1 MATINIETY
10 KIGYTDQFFFDTNVW
25 LLLFGNLANFKP
37 RDQREYSKLFKESLK
52 REIPIYISS
61 MILSEFANV
70 LLRLEFKQWKT
81 INKFT
86 EIKDFK
92 RDFGITQEYKNSV
105 QSIKSALKTI
115 LELPNIHLIS
125 DFFNGINVEAIL
137 YNFDVVDFNDA
148 YITELVR
155 NKYKVVTNDKDFQKL
170 DSKLD
175 IITTQ
180 VN

>member
-37 RDQREYSKLFKESLK
+37 KDQKEYSKLFKETLQ

-70 LLRLEFKQWKT
+70 LLRIDFKQWKSK
-81 INKFT
+81 NKFS
-86 EIKDFK
+86 EVKDFK
-92 RDFGITQEYKNSV
+92 KDFGATEEYKKSV
-105 QSIKSALKTI
+105 QNVKELLKSI

-125 DFFNGINVEAIL
+125 DYFNGINKENIL
-137 YNFDVVDFNDA
+137 KDFDTVDFNDA
-148 YITELVR
+148 YLAELIR
-155 NKYKVVTNDKDFQKL
+155 NNNYKVVTNDKDFQKL
-170 DSKLD
+170 ESKID
-175 IITTQ
+175 IITNQ
-180 VN
+180 I

>member
-37 RDQREYSKLFKESLK
+37 KDQKEYSKLFKESLQ

-70 LLRLEFKQWKT
+70 LLRIDFKQWKT
-81 INKFT
+81 KNKFT
-86 EIKDFK
+86 ENKDFK
-92 RDFGITQEYKNSV
+92 KDFGITSEYKNSV
-105 QSIKSALKTI
+105 QNIKQLLKSILD
-115 LELPNIHLIS
+115 LPNIYLIS
-125 DFFNGINVEAIL
+125 DYFNGINKENIL
-137 YNFDVVDFNDA
+137 KNFDLVDFNDA

-155 NKYKVVTNDKDFQKL
+155 NNYKVVTNDKDFQKL
-170 DSKLD
+170 DSKID

-180 VN
+180 I